1 MIKNHLWRA
10 GAVLAVTS
18 LSLFGCSDDD
28 DDNTNGTGGMGGVA
42 TGGTGG
48 SGGNGAGGATGGAPS
63 GGMGGMGG
71 MTQQD
76 VIDTVT
82 AAGTFTTLLGLLEQ
96 AELTDTLRGAG
107 PFTVFAPTD
116 DAFDQFES
124 DNPGVLEG
132 LSDAELSN
140 VLRYHVVEGT
150 VLAADLSDGDDVETL
165 ADDDAT
171 FTVNANGDVT
181 LTDGS
186 DDTDDATVTE
196 ADIEASNGVIHVVDA
211 VLLPPTAD

>member
-10 GAVLAVTS
+10 GVVLAVTS
-18 LSLFGCSDDD
+18 LSLFGCGDD
-28 DDNTNGTGGMGGVA
+28 DDNNNGGTGGMGGAA

-48 SGGNGAGGATGGAPS
+48 SGGTGGATGGAPS

-76 VIDTVT
+76 IIDAAT
-82 AAGTFTTLLGLLEQ
+82 AAGNFTTLLALLEQ
-96 AELTDTLRGAG
+96 AELTDTLRGTG

-116 DAFDQFES
+116 DAFDQFEA

-132 LSDAELSN
+132 LSDEELSN
-140 VLRYHVVEGT
+140 VLRYHVVDGT
-150 VLAADLSDGDDVETL
+150 VLVADLSDGDEVETL

-181 LTDGS
+181 ITDGS
-186 DDTDDATVTE
+186 DDTEDATITE
-196 ADIEASNGVIHVVDA
+196 ADVEASNGVIHVVDA
-211 VLLPPTAD
+211 VLLPPED